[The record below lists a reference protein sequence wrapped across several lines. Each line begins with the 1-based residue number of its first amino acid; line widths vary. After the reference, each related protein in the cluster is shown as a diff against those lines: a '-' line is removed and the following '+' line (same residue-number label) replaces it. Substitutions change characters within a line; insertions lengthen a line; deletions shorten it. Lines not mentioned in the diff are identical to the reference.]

1 MQNDRKIGGA
11 SLGQPM
17 KETLTDKFRKLD
29 EINQRKGY
37 ITNRSS
43 NKIKLK
49 RSGKGVGLKSMK
61 EIETM
66 YVEDL

>member
-1 MQNDRKIGGA
+1 
-11 SLGQPM
+11 M